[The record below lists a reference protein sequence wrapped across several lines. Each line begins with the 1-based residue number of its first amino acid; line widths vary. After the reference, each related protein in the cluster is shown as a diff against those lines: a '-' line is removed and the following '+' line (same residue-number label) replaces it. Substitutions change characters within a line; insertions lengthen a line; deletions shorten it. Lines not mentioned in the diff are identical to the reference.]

1 MEFGGE
7 GDPVPG
13 HDDQVEADGWIDYDG
28 AARDFCCTDEDQGG
42 DGGRAADVGD
52 VQDDA
57 GAAPAYLGL
66 GVPDGIQ
73 GDPSHIHPAAVDPVL
88 VPAGVQAAAA
98 PSNAQQAAYPGLL
111 PGLGSGGTQVVV
123 GAFLGADNAFSSDV
137 IDNMV
142 EGGMWFE
149 LDGYLQ
155 RFTPRSFSSN
165 DPAILHK
172 ILYLICRK
180 GCLKMLLDAKLFEQA
195 DSFFASSILPL
206 AAAPASPY
214 ARDDDVQAR
223 IHVLQQAVEL
233 RDGRLLEL
241 PADETA
247 VPKLQQKI
255 NDYLRFYL
263 PREIGYTPEPGL
275 RSTMW
280 EFAIKCD
287 NRPYKRGNKP
297 DIRCLLCQKLFL
309 HADITQCM
317 KGHLSKHCP
326 MSTQS
331 SLERFHI
338 ALKKEG
344 KKKKPVTDEFEKNK
358 RIKIGGTMPNQQG
371 QLSLINHIDSSD
383 IDKQIDA
390 GRKVLDKFRS
400 CENEMCKSALEE
412 MEQVLNN
419 ISRSARQQ
427 THENRQV
434 AIGMPPLAP
443 VLPSD
448 AAAGHPQLPAAAA
461 AGPQDL
467 PEAGDVLPQPHQPEP
482 HHLQDAPDLPAAG
495 NPLQPEPHLLQ
506 VQAPLENPPFA
517 GPPHQPEA

>member
-7 GDPVPG
+7 GDPVPVMMIRLKQMAG
-13 HDDQVEADGWIDYDG
+13 LIMMAQHEIFVVLMRTRAGM
-28 AARDFCCTDEDQGG
+28 AAVLLMWVMFKMMLVLVLVFRMAFKVIRLISILLLLIRFLFLLVFKQLLLHPMLN
-42 DGGRAADVGD
+42 RL
-52 VQDDA
+52 
-57 GAAPAYLGL
+57 P
-66 GVPDGIQ
+66 IQ
-73 GDPSHIHPAAVDPVL
+73 GFFLVLLLVLITPSL
-88 VPAGVQAAAA
+88 VTSSIIWWKEAC
-98 PSNAQQAAYPGLL
+98 GL
-111 PGLGSGGTQVVV
+111 
-123 GAFLGADNAFSSDV
+123 NW
-137 IDNMV
+137 M
-142 EGGMWFE
+142 
-149 LDGYLQ
+149 

-206 AAAPASPY
+206 AAAPTSPY

-344 KKKKPVTDEFEKNK
+344 KKKKPVTDDFEKNK

-371 QLSLINHIDSSD
+371 QLALINHIDSSD

-412 MEQVLNN
+412 MEQRTARLPLECHRSLLCCQAMLLLGILNCQLQLQLVLKICQRLAMFFLSL
-419 ISRSARQQ
+419 ISQSPIICKMLLTCQRQ
-427 THENRQV
+427 
-434 AIGMPPLAP
+434 AIHFNQSPIFFKCKLLLRTLLLLGL
-443 VLPSD
+443 LIS
-448 AAAGHPQLPAAAA
+448 LR
-461 AGPQDL
+461 
-467 PEAGDVLPQPHQPEP
+467 PER
-482 HHLQDAPDLPAAG
+482 
-495 NPLQPEPHLLQ
+495 NPLLGQPP
-506 VQAPLENPPFA
+506 
-517 GPPHQPEA
+517 